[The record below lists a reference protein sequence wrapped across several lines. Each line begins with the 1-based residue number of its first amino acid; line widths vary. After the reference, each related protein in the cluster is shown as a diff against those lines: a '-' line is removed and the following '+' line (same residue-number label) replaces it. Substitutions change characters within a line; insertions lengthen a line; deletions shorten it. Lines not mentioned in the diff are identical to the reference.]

1 MIMHWVLRR
10 RAVLA
15 LVVSLLLGACGE
27 EDLALSDKAEK
38 PSPHG
43 VVLLFDENMR
53 KFSDISTCMLQNEA
67 MQWVTD
73 NYPLAKVADK
83 GWASTAYYYIDLEFT
98 RSWMKV
104 YFDGTIVNLH
114 TECYFQ

>member
-1 MIMHWVLRR
+1 MGRNTLLLVL
-10 RAVLA
+10 LS
-15 LVVSLLLGACGE
+15 SLLLACGE
-27 EDLALSDKAEK
+27 KELALTDKRQE

-43 VVLLFDENMR
+43 TVLLFDEDMR

-73 NYPLAKVADK
+73 HYPLAKVAQK
-83 GWASTAYYYIDLEFT
+83 GWSSTAYYYVDLEFPT
-98 RSWMKV
+98 SWMKV
-104 YFDGTIVNLH
+104 YFDGTIVNIH